1 MWACHSFGSCGLPQR
16 MKGEQSIQ
24 SIHACFVRATLVKQE
39 SVTSMT
45 FLKNWK
51 NGIDSLDPTKRHD
64 RAKL

>member
-1 MWACHSFGSCGLPQR
+1 